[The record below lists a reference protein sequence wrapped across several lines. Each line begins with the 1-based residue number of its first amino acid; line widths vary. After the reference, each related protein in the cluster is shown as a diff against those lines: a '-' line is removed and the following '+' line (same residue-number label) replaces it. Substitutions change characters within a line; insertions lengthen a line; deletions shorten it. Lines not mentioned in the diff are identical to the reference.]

1 MSILKSS
8 WIPLYWV
15 AASILVV
22 AILGNSVGNSS
33 AGNIPKILEQNNRLI
48 VQKLAD
54 GLDKPSGFDF
64 LSNKDIL
71 VIQMDGQ
78 VKLIRDYGLKKYPL
92 LNVNI
97 SNYGRGSGLLGI
109 SSTSVMNISYVFLFY
124 TESSS
129 GGNGCI
135 DDKGAPYSP
144 VANRIYRYIWNASGL
159 ELENRTLILDLPS
172 ASFPIHNGGKLT
184 IGPDGQLYT
193 VIGDLNR
200 DGREQNE
207 ANKITTTSLK
217 YCHLLYGNK
226 SESGAILR
234 TTLEGLPSKNNPF
247 TENGFENYYAY
258 GIRNSLGLAF
268 DPVTQGLWDTENGP
282 GMMDELNLVK
292 PGFNSGWKQIQ
303 GRSDDFCCSRQGFIL
318 SQNIGNL
325 YAIPGSYYSEPK
337 YVWSNSTSVTGLVFM
352 NSSKLGIQFL
362 NDLFVAGMAGN
373 IYHFDLDLNRENIIS
388 NNSLPSSHLFAS
400 GFGPISDMKI
410 GPDGAFYVLTS
421 ANTTSF
427 PNLNKSGSLY
437 RIATN
442 IIDLPFIESQ
452 SISADHWGLVGTLI
466 VIIAIVML
474 VKYYTFFLSYWR
486 KASKRISFFHDH

>member
-1 MSILKSS
+1 MNISKSL
-8 WIPLYWV
+8 WIPLYCL
-15 AASILVV
+15 AASILIVT
-22 AILGNSVGNSS
+22 ILGNLESNSS
-33 AGNIPKILEQNNRLI
+33 PGNIPKIIEQNNKLI
-48 VQKLAD
+48 VQKIAD

-92 LNVNI
+92 LNVNV
-97 SNYGRGSGLLGI
+97 SNYGSGSGLLGI
-109 SSTSVMNISYVFLFY
+109 SSTSLMNLSYVFLFY
-124 TESSS
+124 TENSS

-144 VANRIYRYIWNASGL
+144 VANRIYRYTWNASGL
-159 ELENRTLILDLPS
+159 ELENRTLILDLPT
-172 ASFPIHNGGKLT
+172 ASTPIHNGGKLS

-200 DGREQNE
+200 DGREQNV
-207 ANKITTTSLK
+207 ANKINTISLE

-234 TTLEGLPSKNNPF
+234 TTLDGLPSKYNPF

-268 DPVTQGLWDTENGP
+268 DPASQNLWDTENGP
-282 GMMDELNLVK
+282 EMMDELNLVK

-303 GRSDDFCCSRQGFIL
+303 GRSDDICCPVQGFNL
-318 SQNIGNL
+318 SQNLDNL
-325 YAIPGSYYSEPK
+325 YAISGSYYSEPK
-337 YVWSNSTSVTGLVFM
+337 YVWDNSTSVTGLVFM

-362 NDLFVAGMAGN
+362 NDLFVADMGGN
-373 IYHFDLDLNRENIIS
+373 IYHFDLDLNRENVIS
-388 NNSLPSSHLFAS
+388 NDSFPSNHLFAS
-400 GFGPISDMKI
+400 RFGPIVDMKV
-410 GPDGAFYVLTS
+410 GPDGAFYILTS
-421 ANTTSF
+421 ANTTYF
-427 PNLNKSGSLY
+427 PYLNKSGSLY

-442 IIDLPFIESQ
+442 TIDLPFIESQ
-452 SISADHWGLVGTLI
+452 SISADHWGLVGTLV
-466 VIIAIVML
+466 VIIAIVVV
-474 VKYYTFFLSYWR
+474 VKYYGFFLNYWR
-486 KASKRISFFHDH
+486 KARKRIAFFQDH